1 MAATLLIDLAAAAHQ
16 GFSGNKYTLVSDTLP
31 RDAIGS
37 VVGIGGLAGGIGGM
51 LAAEIVGHVL
61 EYTGSYVVL
70 FAWASCAYLIT
81 VGIMHVILPRDPRQ
95 SYREAPGPE
104 GG

>member
-16 GFSGNKYTLVSDTLP
+16 GFSANNFTLVSDTLP
-31 RDAIGS
+31 RNAIGS

-61 EYTGSYVVL
+61 EYTGSYVVR
-70 FAWASCAYLIT
+70 FAWTSCAYLVT
-81 VGIMHVILPRDPRQ
+81 VGIMYLILPRDRSDLIEKGAQ
-95 SYREAPGPE
+95 A
-104 GG
+104 

>member
-1 MAATLLIDLAAAAHQ
+1 LLIGLAAAAHQ
-16 GFSGNKYTLVSDTLP
+16 GFSANNFTLVSDAVP
-31 RDAIGS
+31 RNAIGS

-70 FAWASCAYLIT
+70 FAWA
-81 VGIMHVILPRDPRQ
+81 
-95 SYREAPGPE
+95 
-104 GG
+104 

>member
-1 MAATLLIDLAAAAHQ
+1 
-16 GFSGNKYTLVSDTLP
+16 
-31 RDAIGS
+31 

-70 FAWASCAYLIT
+70 FASKSCAYLIT
-81 VGIMHVILPRDPRQ
+81 VGIMHVILPRDRGNLIETGAQ
-95 SYREAPGPE
+95 A
-104 GG
+104 